1 MILIK
6 YVLNKV
12 KINDNSRDF
21 DTKINKIFQNA
32 LDNLVKELKKEF
44 KSNKSEIIDELK
56 EGSSLENI
64 PIAIFKN
71 DELSALETIIK
82 YLKEN
87 YNLRYSKIAYLLNRD
102 PRGIWISY
110 NNAIKKKKERFIV
123 KDAKYIIP
131 ISIFKENKYGALELI
146 SEYLH
151 DNYNLSYH
159 EIAILLNRDDRTIWT
174 SYHNIKK
181 KRILKGGKNAKK
193 QK

>member
-1 MILIK
+1 M
-6 YVLNKV
+6 NKI
-12 KINDNSRDF
+12 KINNNGKHF
-21 DTKINKIFQNA
+21 NTKINEIFQNA
-32 LDNLVKELKKEF
+32 LNNLVAELKEEF
-44 KSNKSEIIDELK
+44 KSNKSKIIDELK
-56 EGSSLENI
+56 EISSLENI
-64 PIAIFKN
+64 PITIFKN
-71 DELSALETIIK
+71 NELSSLEAIIK

-87 YNLRYSKIAYLLNRD
+87 YNLRYSKIASLLNRD

-110 NNAIKKKKERFIV
+110 NNAIKKKKEKFIV
-123 KDAKYIIP
+123 KDVKYIIP

-151 DNYNLSYH
+151 DNYNLNYH

-193 QK
+193 